1 MTDKKEMARLIVE
14 EVCRR
19 INSGVESQSGLSV
32 LALFCGG
39 LRGAEEAI
47 TSLNACRKFSTVRV
61 VLTPSA
67 EKVIGKTML
76 EGELAPEE
84 ILTDASGRTEL
95 ELIEK
100 ADLLVI
106 PVLTRNTA
114 AKIACGIADNLATNL
129 VMQALLRS
137 KPVIAVRDGCDVGRD
152 GSVNPVYKA
161 RLTGNIRQLEQYGI
175 VFTSAAGLGEELK
188 RMFRQSGASVSP
200 KDCEGGSAPVFSGKI
215 LTRADVT
222 VWPGE
227 VLSLQSNTL
236 VTPSARD
243 AAAERGIELRKL
255 SIQADV
261 V

>member
-1 MTDKKEMARLIVE
+1 MTDEKEMARLIVE

-19 INSGVESQSGLSV
+19 INSGEEDRPGLNV

-47 TSLNACRKFSTVRV
+47 ASLYACRKFSTVRA

-76 EGELAPEE
+76 EEKLAPEE

-137 KPVIAVRDGCDVGRD
+137 KPVIAARDGCNLGPG

-161 RLTGNIRQLEQYGI
+161 RLAGNIRQLEQYGV
-175 VFTSAAGLGEELK
+175 VFTGAAGLGEELK
-188 RMFRQSGASVSP
+188 RMFRQSGVPASS

-222 VWPGE
+222 IWSGE
-227 VLSLQSNTL
+227 VLSLQPDTL
-236 VTPSARD
+236 ITPSARD
-243 AAAERGIELRKL
+243 AAAERGVELRKL
-255 SIQADV
+255 SARAGAV
-261 V
+261 